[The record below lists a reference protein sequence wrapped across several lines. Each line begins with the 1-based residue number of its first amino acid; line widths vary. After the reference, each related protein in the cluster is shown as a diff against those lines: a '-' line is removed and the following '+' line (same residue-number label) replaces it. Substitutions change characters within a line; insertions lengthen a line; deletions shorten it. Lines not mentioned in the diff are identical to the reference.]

1 MLVFKLSWLPY
12 MFIIAGIALAAEGQ
26 PSALILCVIGGGWLY
41 LKFKNK
47 KAENNTNNANPSGAP
62 YITTNVPQA
71 APVAS
76 KSAPLTDANNGVVKF
91 CSNCGTKINP
101 GSVFCNHCGKKL

>member
-26 PSALILCVIGGGWLY
+26 PSALILCVIGGVWLY
-41 LKFKNK
+41 FKFKNK
-47 KAENNTNNANPSGAP
+47 KAENASNNANPFGAP

-76 KSAPLTDANNGVVKF
+76 KSDPPTDANNGVAKF
-91 CSNCGTKINP
+91 CSNCGTKMNP

>member
-26 PSALILCVIGGGWLY
+26 PSALILCVIGGVWLY
-41 LKFKNK
+41 IKFKNK
-47 KAENNTNNANPSGAP
+47 KTENASNNANPSGESHA
-62 YITTNVPQA
+62 TTHIPHAANIVPES
-71 APVAS
+71 AS
-76 KSAPLTDANNGVVKF
+76 PAGENNATAKF